1 MALKSLF
8 YKKLQPKLM
17 LAFLLIG
24 TIPFS
29 LTAWFLLKVHA
40 TDLTEQTNNYLVAAR
55 DIKKNQLNDYFH
67 SLEEQV
73 LGFVNT
79 ELASAAGGR
88 FYGLVN
94 AFQMLG
100 DNDEQARMNAQNRY
114 IPGSGDKPSTRLSA
128 ETPQGY
134 GAYVGSER
142 YRLLHSRFHPSF
154 VEKLRF
160 SDFSDILIA
169 NTQGDIVYSVMKN
182 RNFGTNLLQGPW
194 KSSPLSEAFK
204 QTLLAAEQHTTQ
216 ANKLKKTPLI
226 FIDFAID
233 PITKEHVAYLA
244 APVEQNGYL
253 HSIFIFQLTKR
264 KLNSILSDAQL
275 LGKTSSIILVG
286 HDNIARGVTPMYAQ
300 QTAQPQPLTGPLI
313 QQVTAGKT
321 GNGNSIS
328 INGAPVIAAFTPLSV
343 FGQSWGLITETKA
356 EEAFARI
363 ESAKKLFLAI
373 MMLTLAAVILV
384 SHWLSN
390 SITAPIK
397 QLMDAAKEV
406 SDGNLDHPIAGQNR
420 DDELGSLAKSFAF
433 MQASIRDQ
441 LDLIKAQ
448 NDELAQKVAVIEIQN
463 TELQAADKLK
473 DEFLANTSHEL
484 RTPLHGMLGIAE
496 SMLAGA
502 VGVLTPQQEHQ
513 LAMIAKS
520 GHRLSK
526 LVNELLDYHKMR
538 YGDLSLHVQPVDVSA
553 AASVVIELSQHLLT
567 DKPVKII
574 NRISAQTPHVIADEQ
589 RLEQILYNLLG
600 NAIKFTSEGK
610 IILSAE
616 QHDDSLVIS
625 VRDTGQGIQPE
636 MVQAIF
642 EPLVQA
648 SRQSIGS
655 GLGLGLSISR
665 QLVELMQGSL
675 SVQTEPMIGSTFRF
689 TLPLAQTTVPEKQPL
704 NAAHTA
710 DSISSTNTM
719 TEPTDHTA
727 VRVAATPNT
736 PIIPTLFA
744 THPVNDPLAPHILIV
759 DDEPINIQILYNYL
773 SLSGFNLYSVTHGED
788 AIRYCLEHEPDLV
801 LLDVMMPEITGY
813 DVCKALREHFDRVQL
828 PIIMLTALSQPEEIV
843 RGFSAGANDY
853 LIKPFC
859 QDELLARIQTQLD
872 TQKIASIQQENRQLQ
887 QTLKQ
892 EQTLISSLKSLQQRL
907 LTLLEHSIEPI
918 LLTDINGNIKL
929 ANKAAQLLLH
939 TPDNE
944 LTQHS
949 LNDWLHQPLSALL
962 PSSHEFYQG
971 DITLTINGEPREHA
985 IQLSRLPASTDLG
998 YLVIFKHNST
1008 LPNQRVQTLE
1018 NALESLATFAHN
1030 GDQADLEQLRALG
1043 SEFAELAERLQGS
1056 EERYAK
1062 LRETIVNAMKI
1073 TLTYWEESS
1082 GKGKFDLA
1090 EQSGLWRVYIDRG
1103 TLQTRTLDKYLQI
1116 ETLPKTPRWRTVLST
1131 LDFVLHHSK
1140 KRNDNRTALE
1150 NLRQQLQQLLK

>member
-29 LTAWFLLKVHA
+29 LTACFLLKVHA
-40 TDLTEQTNNYLVAAR
+40 TDLTEQTNNYLVAVR

-88 FYGLVN
+88 FYGFVN

-100 DNDEQARMNAQNRY
+100 DNDEQARVNAQNRY
-114 IPGSGDKPSTRLSA
+114 ISGSGDKPNTRLN
-128 ETPQGY
+128 TKPPQGY

-182 RNFGTNLLQGPW
+182 PNFGTNLLQGPW
-194 KSSPLSEAFK
+194 KNSPLSEAFK

-216 ANKLKKTPLI
+216 ANKFKKTPLI

-233 PITKEHVAYLA
+233 PITKEHIAYLA

-264 KLNSILSDAQL
+264 KLNSILSDAKL
-275 LGKTSSIILVG
+275 FGKTSAIILVG
-286 HDNIARGVTPMYAQ
+286 HDNIARGITPIYPQ
-300 QTAQPQPLTGPLI
+300 QTTQPLPLTSPLI
-313 QQVTAGKT
+313 QQVTQGKT
-321 GNGNSIS
+321 GNGSSIS
-328 INGAPVIAAFTPLSV
+328 LNGAPVIAAFTPISV
-343 FGQSWGLITETKA
+343 FGESWGLITQIKA

-363 ESAKKLFLAI
+363 ASAKKLFLAI
-373 MMLTLAAVILV
+373 MILTLAAVILI

-397 QLMDAAKEV
+397 QLKDAAKKV
-406 SDGNLDHPIAGQNR
+406 SDGHLDHPIAGQHR

-448 NDELAQKVAVIEIQN
+448 NEELAQKVAVIEIQN

-502 VGVLTPQQEHQ
+502 VGTLTPQQEHQ

-538 YGDLSLHVQPVDVSA
+538 YGDLALHVQPVDVSA
-553 AASVVIELSQHLLT
+553 AASMVIELSQHLLV
-567 DKPVKII
+567 DKPIKII
-574 NRISAQTPHVIADEQ
+574 NQISAQTPHVIADEQ

-600 NAIKFTSEGK
+600 NAIKFTNEGK

-616 QHDDSLVIS
+616 QHNHSLLIS
-625 VRDTGQGIQPE
+625 VRDTGQGIQPD
-636 MVQAIF
+636 MVQTIF

-648 SRQSIGS
+648 SRQSMRS

-675 SVQTEPMIGSTFRF
+675 SVHTEPMIGSTFQF
-689 TLPLAQTTVPEKQPL
+689 TLPLSHTMFPEKQSVNTIQAVTSAELPHTSTDLAHSNATHLTITSHTPL
-704 NAAHTA
+704 
-710 DSISSTNTM
+710 
-719 TEPTDHTA
+719 
-727 VRVAATPNT
+727 T
-736 PIIPTLFA
+736 PIQLDV
-744 THPVNDPLAPHILIV
+744 HSMNNPLAPRILIV

-773 SLSGFNLYSVTHGED
+773 SLSGFNLCSVMHGEET
-788 AIRYCLEHEPDLV
+788 IRYCLEHEPDLV

-843 RGFSAGANDY
+843 RGFNAGANDY
-853 LIKPFC
+853 LTKPFC

-872 TQKIASIQQENRQLQ
+872 TQKIARIQQENLQLQ

-892 EQTLISSLKSLQQRL
+892 EQLLINSLKGLQQRL
-907 LTLLEHSIEPI
+907 LSLLEHSIEPI

-939 TPDNE
+939 TSDNE

-949 LNDWLHQPLSALL
+949 LNEWLHQPISTLL
-962 PSSHEFYQG
+962 PASHEFYQG
-971 DITLTINGEPREHA
+971 NITLRINDELHEHN
-985 IQLSRLPASTDLG
+985 IQLSRLPASTELG
-998 YLVIFKHNST
+998 YLLIFKHGAT

-1018 NALESLATFAHN
+1018 NALESLVTFAHN
-1030 GDQADLEQLRALG
+1030 GNQADLEQLRALG
-1043 SEFAELAERLQGS
+1043 SEFAELAARLQGS
-1056 EERYAK
+1056 EERDAK
-1062 LRETIVNAMKI
+1062 LREVIVDAMKT
-1073 TLTYWEESS
+1073 TLLYWEESS

-1131 LDFVLHHSK
+1131 LDFVLQHSK
-1140 KRNDNRTALE
+1140 KRNENRTTLE